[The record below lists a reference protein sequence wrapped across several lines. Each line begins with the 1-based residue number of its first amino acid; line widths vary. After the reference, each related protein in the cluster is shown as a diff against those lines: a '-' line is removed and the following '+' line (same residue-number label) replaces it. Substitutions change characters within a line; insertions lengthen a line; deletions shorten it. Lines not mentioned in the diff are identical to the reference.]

1 VRRSAALALRDAH
14 EEGLILPLVTALGS
28 TSSTART
35 FAAESL
41 GTMGYDAAVPALVQR
56 LITLPTAGG
65 SGDFSA
71 PRSSIF
77 VGRQISYVA
86 GFDVE
91 VAQNAAIGKPL
102 VGVIQ
107 DGATLDVAVMGV
119 SSTTYVTESSTLR
132 ASLQKLTGAN
142 PGNSV
147 QAWKTWWALNESRW
161 APDAPATGS
170 GG

>member
-1 VRRSAALALRDAH
+1 
-14 EEGLILPLVTALGS
+14 
-28 TSSTART
+28 
-35 FAAESL
+35 
-41 GTMGYDAAVPALVQR
+41 
-56 LITLPTAGG
+56 
-65 SGDFSA
+65 
-71 PRSSIF
+71 
-77 VGRQISYVA
+77 
-86 GFDVE
+86 
-91 VAQNAAIGKPL
+91 

-119 SSTTYVTESSTLR
+119 SSTTYVTESTTLR

-147 QAWKTWWALNESRW
+147 QAWKTWWAANASRF